1 MLATP
6 LSSDHIVLGHL
17 AFIVVR
23 CVVGAAVFLVVAA
36 LLGAVASP
44 WAVVAV
50 VAAGLIGLAHAAPMY
65 LVATRTETDVP
76 FTLGMRLVIMPLFL
90 FSGTF
95 FPVSLLPGWL
105 QPVAWATPLW
115 HGVELARAATLG
127 RLEALPALGHTAY
140 LVLVCVVFVQ
150 LSRRGLRRRLVT

>member
-1 MLATP
+1 
-6 LSSDHIVLGHL
+6 
-17 AFIVVR
+17 
-23 CVVGAAVFLVVAA
+23 
-36 LLGAVASP
+36 
-44 WAVVAV
+44 
-50 VAAGLIGLAHAAPMY
+50 
-65 LVATRTETDVP
+65 
-76 FTLGMRLVIMPLFL
+76 MPLFL